1 MAAGSG
7 MWAGRGRSRQY
18 RRRRPLPALIV
29 LLVLGLISAFVWIK
43 VFADDGKPSAGAS
56 CDPPAGPPATIEGQP
71 PPKLGQPQDGTSLD
85 KTMPVPPGQVLVK
98 VLNASTQ
105 RGQAGEVTEG
115 LRQLGFAQVAPA
127 DNDNLYLAA
136 KDPAFALSCR
146 AQIRFGQQGAA
157 AARTLSLIEP
167 CAQLVK
173 DGRQDAT
180 VNLALGKDFD
190 NLHPKSEAMR
200 VLEQLTAWAVQ
211 HPEAQGGLQGN
222 PQALPQLDAEQL
234 RAARDVKC

>member
-7 MWAGRGRSRQY
+7 MWAGRSRRY
-18 RRRRPLPALIV
+18 RRRRPVPALIV
-29 LLVLGLISAFVWIK
+29 LLVLCLIATIVWIK
-43 VFADDGKPSAGAS
+43 VFNSDGNPTQGAS
-56 CDPPAGPPATIEGQP
+56 CDAPTGPPATISGQP
-71 PPKLGQPQDGTSLD
+71 PTTLGQALD
-85 KTMPVPPGQVLVK
+85 RQALDRTTPAPPGQVLVK
-98 VLNASTQ
+98 VINASTQ
-105 RGQAGEVTEG
+105 RGQAGEVTEA
-115 LRQLGFAQVAPA
+115 LRQLGFSQVAAP
-127 DNDNLYLAA
+127 DNDTLYLAS
-136 KDPAFALSCR
+136 KDPGFALNCR

-180 VNLALGKDFD
+180 VDLALGKGFD
-190 NLHPKSEAMR
+190 NLRPKSESMR
-200 VLEQLTAWAVQ
+200 VLEQLTAWAVE

-234 RAARDVKC
+234 RAARDAKC

>member
-29 LLVLGLISAFVWIK
+29 LLVLGLIAAFVWIK
-43 VFADDGKPSAGAS
+43 VFAGDGKPSAGAT
-56 CDPPAGPPATIEGQP
+56 CDPPAGPAAAIEGQP
-71 PPKLGQPQDGTSLD
+71 PPTLGQAQDREALD
-85 KTMPVPPGQVLVK
+85 KTLPVPPGQVLVK
-98 VLNASTQ
+98 VINASTQ

-127 DNDNLYLAA
+127 DNDKLYLAS
-136 KDPAFALSCR
+136 KDPALQLGCR
-146 AQIRFGQQGAA
+146 AQIRYGQQGAV
-157 AARTLSLIEP
+157 AARTLSLVEP

-180 VNLALGKDFD
+180 VDLALGKAFD
-190 NLHPKSEAMR
+190 NLRPKSEAMR

-234 RAARDVKC
+234 RAARDIKC